1 MKSIIDSYIGLWL
14 IMLFLVLGIA
24 FTSVN
29 MNVVQARK
37 IYSDVKA
44 VVQASNGATVPQDAA
59 LEYKSWEDGTVSLS
73 RNGYSY
79 AYKITRKPLSAD
91 EGLQADNETWI
102 YNDIYRIDFVYEYN
116 VPLFGRQV
124 YPISGYTY

>member
-14 IMLFLVLGIA
+14 IMLFLVLGIS
-24 FTSVN
+24 FTSIN

-44 VVQASNGATVPQDAA
+44 VVQASNGATVDTT
-59 LEYKSWEDGTVSLS
+59 SNRLS
-73 RNGYSY
+73 YNSVDSGITIRDNGYSY
-79 AYKITRKPLSAD
+79 SYTVTRKPLSAS

-102 YNDIYRIDFVYEYN
+102 YNDIYQIDFVYQYN
-116 VPLFGRQV
+116 IPLFGRQI